1 MGFVGVTSWPSSARM
16 TVARP
21 VSGPAVPD
29 MKTLG
34 AVPWMEKLKLL
45 LTPAGV
51 WIDMVALPATLNGN
65 CALIW
70 PLETNSSGMGV
81 PLTVR
86 QDSPSAVGSGI
97 WEVAIFT
104 GLISEPYT
112 LMRPPAAT
120 AAEPSAALTTL
131 LMTGGAVAAAQLAES
146 NVKPAPVRGI

>member
-1 MGFVGVTSWPSSARM
+1 MGFVGVTSWPLSARTM
-16 TVARP
+16 VARP

-29 MKTLG
+29 MKMLG
-34 AVPWMEKLKLL
+34 AAPWMLKLKLL
-45 LTPAGV
+45 LMPAGV
-51 WIDMVALPATLNGN
+51 WIDMVPLPVTLNGN
-65 CALIW
+65 CAFIW

-104 GLISEPYT
+104 GLICEPYT

-120 AAEPSAALTTL
+120 GAEPSAALTTR
-131 LMTGGAVAAAQLAES
+131 LMAGGAVAAAELAES
-146 NVKPAPVRGI
+146 TVKPD

>member
-1 MGFVGVTSWPSSARM
+1 MGLVGVTSWPLSNRTM
-16 TVARP
+16 VARP

-51 WIDMVALPATLNGN
+51 GIDMVALPATLNGN

-81 PLTVR
+81 PLTVDR
-86 QDSPSAVGSGI
+86 KSRRLNSSHLGIAYAV
-97 WEVAIFT
+97 
-104 GLISEPYT
+104 
-112 LMRPPAAT
+112 
-120 AAEPSAALTTL
+120 
-131 LMTGGAVAAAQLAES
+131 
-146 NVKPAPVRGI
+146 